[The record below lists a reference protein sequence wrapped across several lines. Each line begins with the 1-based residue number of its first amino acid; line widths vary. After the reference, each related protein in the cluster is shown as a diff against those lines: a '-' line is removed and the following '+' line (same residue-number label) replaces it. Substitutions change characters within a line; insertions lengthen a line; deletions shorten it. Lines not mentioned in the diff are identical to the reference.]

1 MCGLR
6 HVQFDLA
13 ARDEYLSAVNARRR
27 LAGSDYSDRPE
38 DQARDQALAAGLD
51 EPLFCEMAATEEFL
65 LTVSEDGYG
74 KRTSS
79 YDYRI
84 SGRAGHGIAAMDLER
99 ADGAATV
106 VAAFPLHETDQIV
119 MVTDGGQLIRL
130 PISDISIMSRR
141 TRGVRLFATAEG
153 ERVVS
158 VSRIRDVE
166 EDDIVGDDEAG
177 GEDEIGLNGDASPPN
192 A

>member
-1 MCGLR
+1 M
-6 HVQFDLA
+6 
-13 ARDEYLSAVNARRR
+13 NARRR
-27 LAGSDYSDRPE
+27 LAGSDYSERPE
-38 DQARDQALAAGLD
+38 EQARDQALAARLD
-51 EPLFCEMAATEEFL
+51 EPLFREMAAAEEFL

-99 ADGAATV
+99 SGGAATV
-106 VAAFPLHETDQIV
+106 VAAFPLQESDQIV
-119 MVTDGGQLIRL
+119 MVTDGGRLIRL

-166 EDDIVGDDEAG
+166 EDDIAGDDDTGSEGEAG
-177 GEDEIGLNGDASPPN
+177 LDAEVSPPK

>member
-1 MCGLR
+1 
-6 HVQFDLA
+6 
-13 ARDEYLSAVNARRR
+13 
-27 LAGSDYSDRPE
+27 
-38 DQARDQALAAGLD
+38 
-51 EPLFCEMAATEEFL
+51 
-65 LTVSEDGYG
+65 
-74 KRTSS
+74 
-79 YDYRI
+79 
-84 SGRAGHGIAAMDLER
+84 
-99 ADGAATV
+99 
-106 VAAFPLHETDQIV
+106 

-166 EDDIVGDDEAG
+166 EDDIAGDDEAG
-177 GEDEIGLNGDASPPN
+177 GEDESGLNGDASPPN